1 MIKVNDYYRG
11 FIVEIKQMQYF
22 IEVARFKS
30 MTKASEHLY
39 ITQPTISNAIK
50 LLEEELKVELIDR
63 SKRQIVLTDAGKVF
77 QKICKD
83 FLKMY
88 DNIPVE
94 LNHLLEI
101 EEGHVRIGIPTIMN
115 VNRFTRLISEFHNLY
130 PNVTFHILEDGSKR
144 IENEI
149 LKDDLD
155 IGITVLPTNNELFN
169 SFFFFSEELK
179 VVVNKNHYLANAS
192 SINLRDLSSE
202 SFILFN
208 SDYYLNDRIKECCKM
223 SGFNPNIISESTQWT
238 FIEQMILSELG
249 ICILPSSITDLL
261 NEDLKSVSINNLDI
275 GWELAII
282 WKKEGY
288 QNNITKKLL
297 EFLQDRMLLNE

>member
-1 MIKVNDYYRG
+1 
-11 FIVEIKQMQYF
+11 VEIKQMQYF
-22 IEVARFKS
+22 IEVAKFKS
-30 MTKASEHLY
+30 MTKASENLY
-39 ITQPTISNAIK
+39 ITQPTISNSIK
-50 LLEEELKVELIDR
+50 LLEEELSVELFDR

-77 QKICKD
+77 YKICKD

-88 DNIPVE
+88 ENIPVE
-94 LNHLLEI
+94 LNNLLEI

-115 VNRFTRLISEFHNLY
+115 VNRFTKLISEFHQLY

-144 IENEI
+144 IEDEI

-155 IGITVLPTNNELFN
+155 IGITVLPTDNSLFN

-179 VVVNKNHYLANAS
+179 VVVNKNHCMADQQSIDLNKLAN
-192 SINLRDLSSE
+192 E

-208 SDYYLNDRIKECCKM
+208 SDYYLNDRIKQCCRM
-223 SGFNPNIISESTQWT
+223 SGFIPNIISESTQWT
-238 FIEQMILSELG
+238 FIEQMILSDLG

-261 NEDLKSVSINNLDI
+261 HEDLKSISISNLNI

-288 QNNITKKLL
+288 QNHITKKLL
-297 EFLQDRMLLNE
+297 EFLQDRFLLNG